1 MQKFIPFAKLSKK
14 TQQEINK
21 SRRKNWGNID
31 PVTKRPANSKAY
43 NRKKAQAW
51 KDTFPTSE
59 LFYCCFSFEIK
70 FIYIVD

>member
-21 SRRKNWGNID
+21 SHRKSWGNID
-31 PVTKRPANSKAY
+31 PVTKRPAIPKRTTA
-43 NRKKAQAW
+43 KKLRLGKMIFQH
-51 KDTFPTSE
+51 
-59 LFYCCFSFEIK
+59 LSFFIILLSFKTK

>member
-1 MQKFIPFAKLSKK
+1 MAKFIPFVKLSKK

-43 NRKKAQAW
+43 NLKKARSW
-51 KDTFPTSE
+51 KYNFPTYE
-59 LFYCCFSFEIK
+59 LFYYLVK
-70 FIYIVD
+70 F

>member
-1 MQKFIPFAKLSKK
+1 MAKFIPFFKLSKK

-43 NRKKAQAW
+43 NRKKARAW

-59 LFYCCFSFEIK
+59 LFYYLVK
-70 FIYIVD
+70 F

>member
-1 MQKFIPFAKLSKK
+1 MAKFITFVKLSKK

-43 NRKKAQAW
+43 NRKKARAW

-59 LFYCCFSFEIK
+59 LFYYLVK
-70 FIYIVD
+70 F

>member
-1 MQKFIPFAKLSKK
+1 MAKFIPFVKLSKK

-31 PVTKRPANSKAY
+31 PTTKRPENSKAY

-51 KDTFPTSE
+51 KDDFQR
-59 LFYCCFSFEIK
+59 LSFFIILLSFKTK